1 MITMLSIG
9 ASYMNALLS
18 SGGASTGSITDILKF
33 ATEMF
38 TWFLESMGDLVNF
51 IFSHPAIL
59 FWFLVAIVGAVL
71 GMFFRIWH
79 ST

>member
-1 MITMLSIG
+1 MF
-9 ASYMNALLS
+9 ALLS
-18 SGGASTGSITDILKF
+18 GSSGTSPASITNILEL

-38 TWFLESMGDLVNF
+38 TWFLASMGSLVNF
-51 IFSHPAIL
+51 IFGNPAIL
-59 FWFLVAIVGAVL
+59 FWFLVAIVGSVL

>member
-1 MITMLSIG
+1 MLTLI
-9 ASYMNALLS
+9 ASMLPVAL
-18 SGGASTGSITDILKF
+18 SGGGSTSAGITDILKL

-38 TWFLESMGDLVNF
+38 TWFLSSMGDLVNF
-51 IFSHPAIL
+51 IFANPAIL

-71 GMFFRIWH
+71 GMFFRLWH